1 MNELIRLE
9 RITKKFGDHVIIPS
23 LDLTIHDGEFLTLL
37 GPSGCGKTTLL
48 RMIAGL
54 ETPTTGKVILDG
66 QDITK
71 LPPYKR
77 NVNMVFQNYAL
88 FPHMTVAENIRFG
101 LKMKKVPTEE
111 TEDRINQVLYLTQ
124 LEELRNRYP
133 SQMSGGQQQRV
144 AIARALVNNPKVLL
158 LDEPL
163 GALDYQ
169 LRKKLQLEL
178 KNLQRGLGLTFIFV
192 THDQEEALTMSD
204 RIVIMNE
211 GVIQQDGDPNGIYHH
226 PHNTF
231 VARFIG
237 ESNFFEVDGNTF
249 ALRPEKLNLC
259 PEEEENPTHPAPRFF
274 GTVVDIV
281 FYGTLDKVFIR
292 LDNTNQTVIAY
303 QYFDDVH
310 RWQSDDR
317 VGIWWYDRDEVK
329 VEK

>member
-163 GALDYQ
+163 GAPDYQ

-317 VGIWWYDRDEVK
+317 VGIWWYDRDGVK

>member
-77 NVNMVFQNYAL
+77 NVNMALQNYAL

-317 VGIWWYDRDEVK
+317 VGIWWYDRDGVK